1 MDYLWGRV
9 NLFLSAIKI
18 YLLGIFY
25 ELEKIRK
32 VQRTEFLKLRNS
44 LENRLWKM
52 FPLVLSIVWRILLLF
67 KKISSGSYIWQ
78 CKEMNVV
85 DFLYSALGYFDLPL
99 GFYIS
104 SRIIS
109 CNYYWCLVWQVF
121 TGILI
126 GFGPLFPKIVL

>member
-44 LENRLWKM
+44 LENRL
-52 FPLVLSIVWRILLLF
+52 
-67 KKISSGSYIWQ
+67 
-78 CKEMNVV
+78 
-85 DFLYSALGYFDLPL
+85 
-99 GFYIS
+99 
-104 SRIIS
+104 
-109 CNYYWCLVWQVF
+109 
-121 TGILI
+121 
-126 GFGPLFPKIVL
+126 